1 MNKRANGEGSL
12 RKRPDGRWEGRYT
25 VGIDPKTGKR
35 ISKSVFGKTQA
46 ECKNKLRTAIAE
58 NRGPAINFKGD
69 YTVGEWMWLWY
80 ETYSKPNIRA
90 TTQDNYENYIR
101 NHIEPG
107 LGHIKLKNLTPI
119 QIQQFYNFTKENG
132 RVAQNRKEDGEPLS
146 NRTVRGV
153 HTVLRQAMEQAVEE
167 RLINHNPCDSVRIPP
182 KEKKEMNIIPPEQI
196 GAYLEQAK
204 NEGVLPIFYLELTA
218 GLRRGELMA
227 LLWEDVDVEAKT
239 ISVSKSVCRLKGELI
254 VTPPKT
260 QNSIRTVAISQ
271 KALELLI
278 EEHDRH
284 PDNPILF
291 PSPRTG
297 TYWSPECIGRVHKKL
312 LKNAGID
319 ENVRFHDLRHTF
331 ATVALQSGIDVK
343 TVSNMLGHYSAGFT
357 LDTYTHVT
365 DQMQKAAAQRMQG
378 VMDAAL
384 PNEQPDPPQDNNCK
398 VIEFKRAVN
407 A

>member
-1 MNKRANGEGSL
+1 
-12 RKRPDGRWEGRYT
+12 
-25 VGIDPKTGKR
+25 
-35 ISKSVFGKTQA
+35 
-46 ECKNKLRTAIAE
+46 
-58 NRGPAINFKGD
+58 
-69 YTVGEWMWLWY
+69 
-80 ETYSKPNIRA
+80 
-90 TTQDNYENYIR
+90 
-101 NHIEPG
+101 
-107 LGHIKLKNLTPI
+107 
-119 QIQQFYNFTKENG
+119 
-132 RVAQNRKEDGEPLS
+132 
-146 NRTVRGV
+146 
-153 HTVLRQAMEQAVEE
+153 
-167 RLINHNPCDSVRIPP
+167 
-182 KEKKEMNIIPPEQI
+182 
-196 GAYLEQAK
+196 
-204 NEGVLPIFYLELTA
+204 
-218 GLRRGELMA
+218 MA

-271 KALELLI
+271 KALEFLI

-319 ENVRFHDLRHTF
+319 ENVRFHNLRHTF

-384 PNEQPDPPQDNNCK
+384 PNEQPDPPQDNSCK
-398 VIEFKRAVN
+398 VIEFKKAVN
-407 A
+407 T